1 MLNLITIVILGAT
14 LIDGSGRAPIRNS
27 VVVIKDDTIVA
38 VGRRGAVKI
47 PRDARVID
55 ARGMVVAPGFIDAH
69 NHSDRGFT
77 TDPSAA
83 SQVSQGI
90 TTVVIGQDGGSP
102 FPVGEYLARLDQNPI
117 ALNVLTFVGHAT
129 VRSRVM
135 GEDTNR
141 RATAAEVERMK
152 QLVEQAMRDG
162 AIGLS
167 SGLEYETGKPASTE
181 EMIALA
187 KAAGAFGGM
196 YISHIR
202 DEADK
207 TFEALNEAIQIG
219 REGRLPVQIS
229 HIKLGSV
236 AVWGRAG
243 EAVALINRARSSG
256 LDVTADCYPYD
267 AWSSTIRVLIPSGRH
282 DDPEDV
288 ARGLADVGGPANITI
303 VSCSAHPDYEFKD
316 MEEISKREG
325 ITPVE
330 LYMKIVRDGGAGV
343 VCHSMK
349 DSDISTFYRQP
360 WVMVSSDGGIGSRH
374 PRGAGS
380 YPRVLGRYVRELHWL
395 TLPAA
400 IRKMTSLPAQRF
412 KLKDRG
418 LIRAGFKADV
428 VVFDADTIIDGATFQ
443 EPQLT
448 SQGVQRVFVNGV
460 EVWSDGKVTGERPG
474 QALRRP
480 EK

>member
-1 MLNLITIVILGAT
+1 MVIRG
-14 LIDGSGRAPIRNS
+14 DS
-27 VVVIKDDTIVA
+27 IVA
-38 VGRRGAVKI
+38 VGRRGQVKI
-47 PRDARVID
+47 PRDARVIE
-55 ARGMVVAPGFIDAH
+55 ARGLVVAPGFIDAH

-141 RATAAEVERMK
+141 RATPAEVERMK

-162 AIGLS
+162 AVGLS
-167 SGLEYETGKPASTE
+167 SGLEYETGKPASTD

-187 KAAGAFGGM
+187 RAASAFGGM

-219 REGRLPVQIS
+219 REARLPVQIS

-236 AVWGRAG
+236 AVWGRAA

-282 DDPEDV
+282 DDPADV

-303 VSCSAHPDYEFKD
+303 VSCTAHPDYEFKN

-380 YPRVLGRYVRELHWL
+380 YPRVLGRYVRELRWL
-395 TLPAA
+395 TLPEA

-418 LIRAGFKADV
+418 LIRAGFKADL
-428 VVFDADTIIDGATFQ
+428 VVFDPKTIIDRATFQ

-448 SQGVQRVFVNGV
+448 AEGVQRVFVNGV

-474 QALRRP
+474 KALRRS

>member
-1 MLNLITIVILGAT
+1 
-14 LIDGSGRAPIRNS
+14 
-27 VVVIKDDTIVA
+27 
-38 VGRRGAVKI
+38 
-47 PRDARVID
+47 
-55 ARGMVVAPGFIDAH
+55 
-69 NHSDRGFT
+69 
-77 TDPSAA
+77 
-83 SQVSQGI
+83 
-90 TTVVIGQDGGSP
+90 VIGQDGGSP
-102 FPVGEYLARLDQNPI
+102 FPVGEYLTRLDQNPI

-141 RATAAEVERMK
+141 RATPAEVERMK
-152 QLVEQAMRDG
+152 QMVEQAMRDG
-162 AIGLS
+162 AVGLS
-167 SGLEYETGKPASTE
+167 SGLEYETGKPASTD

-187 KAAGAFGGM
+187 RAASAFGGM

-219 REGRLPVQIS
+219 REARLPVQIS

-236 AVWGRAG
+236 AVWGRAA

-282 DDPEDV
+282 DDPADV

-303 VSCSAHPDYEFKD
+303 VSCSAHPDYEFKN

-349 DSDISTFYRQP
+349 DSDINTFYRQP

-380 YPRVLGRYVRELHWL
+380 YPRVLGRYVRELRWL
-395 TLPAA
+395 TLPEA

-418 LIRAGFKADV
+418 LIRTGFKADL
-428 VVFDADTIIDGATFQ
+428 VVFDPKTIIDRATFQ

-448 SQGVQRVFVNGV
+448 AEGVQRVFVNGV
-460 EVWSDGKVTGERPG
+460 EVWSDGKITGERPG
-474 QALRRP
+474 KALRRS